1 MSKSNAFCVLI
12 TPSNFMCVNATC
24 FARFCTITQ
33 LFCKEEH
40 MCFFYYME
48 PNTRVCFVKL
58 GWSLFFLELIPRHNN
73 MMGRRNLLP
82 QLNFR
87 VHEVFMSNNYLILK
101 IPFQQL
107 KYLKKIIPKDASF
120 SFAQKNKKNL

>member
-48 PNTRVCFVKL
+48 PNTRVYFVKL
-58 GWSLFFLELIPRHNN
+58 GWSLYFLELIPRHNN

-107 KYLKKIIPKDASF
+107 KYL
-120 SFAQKNKKNL
+120 